1 MHIEQRKGYAYHVRE
16 NPETGKPGV
25 APPAPLK
32 ALDLKLRLEVP
43 LALDVPALEHA
54 KNGRGDARVEGV
66 RGQKKNLKQPRARA
80 LPREERR
87 ALGTALAPT
96 AFAQAREIWPTKSQG
111 RSPVTETSE
120 TQNAVKS
127 SVQLAHVAKHGQH
140 MAEIM

>member
-1 MHIEQRKGYAYHVRE
+1 MLVHFSRRALLLKQVASVSTKHVEQRKGYAYHVRE

-43 LALDVPALEHA
+43 LPLDVPALEHA
-54 KNGRGDARVEGV
+54 ENGRRDARVEGV

-87 ALGTALAPT
+87 ALGTAFAPT
-96 AFAQAREIWPTKSQG
+96 AFAQDGEILYANE
-111 RSPVTETSE
+111 VTR
-120 TQNAVKS
+120 
-127 SVQLAHVAKHGQH
+127 
-140 MAEIM
+140 